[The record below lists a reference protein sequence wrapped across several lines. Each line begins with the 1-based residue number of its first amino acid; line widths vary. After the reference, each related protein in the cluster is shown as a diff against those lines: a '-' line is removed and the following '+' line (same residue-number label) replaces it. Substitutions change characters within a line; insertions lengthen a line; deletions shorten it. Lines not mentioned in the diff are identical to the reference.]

1 MIFRF
6 SLLCALLLSF
16 STAVELPSGIEEPS
30 GDVVTERVVQ
40 ARTEVSVLCY
50 HDFSETLSATEMR
63 IKGDVFSQQM
73 QQLADSGVN
82 VISLSDF
89 VEWKKGQKQL
99 PAQNVLIT
107 IDDGWRSVY
116 EVAFP
121 ILKKHKFP
129 FALGLYT
136 DFIDSGGKTLR
147 KSMLNEMRRS
157 GMEIACHSA
166 THPLPSV
173 VKKARNAGEET
184 YQSFL
189 NAEFAD
195 SKKELDTMFGID
207 TPVYVYPGGFYLQ
220 DMFPIIRNSGM
231 SYAFTVKPGKITL
244 ESENLELP
252 RYVVL
257 GTTNRLFEEALKFSS
272 PSKVAVKTLLHPV
285 KPAQGTS
292 TVERQPWI
300 GIDLSAVKNL
310 DRDSVFMRVSGFGKV
325 KAKFIKE
332 TNRFEWQAKRTL
344 RLPSYKVMVQWKEK
358 GKSKYESPVNW
369 EFFIDH
375 KAEYI
380 DLVKPD

>member
-1 MIFRF
+1 MIVRVLFT
-6 SLLCALLLSF
+6 CALLLSH
-16 STAVELPSGIEEPS
+16 TVGVELPSGIEKPSQEP
-30 GDVVTERVVQ
+30 VTQPVVQ

-63 IKGDVFSQQM
+63 IKGDVFGQQM

-129 FALGLYT
+129 FSLGLYT

-173 VKKARNAGEET
+173 VKKARLAGEET
-184 YQSFL
+184 YEAFL

-207 TPVYVYPGGFYLQ
+207 TPVYIYPGGFYLQ

-244 ESENLELP
+244 ESNNLELP

-257 GTTNRLFEEALKFSS
+257 GTTNRLFEEALKFSG
-272 PSKVAVKTLLHPV
+272 PSKVAVKTLQHPV
-285 KPAQGTS
+285 ATAS
-292 TVERQPWI
+292 SCVSVDSER
-300 GIDLSAVKNL
+300 
-310 DRDSVFMRVSGFGKV
+310 
-325 KAKFIKE
+325 
-332 TNRFEWQAKRTL
+332 
-344 RLPSYKVMVQWKEK
+344 
-358 GKSKYESPVNW
+358 
-369 EFFIDH
+369 
-375 KAEYI
+375 
-380 DLVKPD
+380 